1 MSAFG
6 GFGRCTAGSYDASG
20 SINFLWLPC
29 KSLGS
34 TQTPQVEL
42 TQAATSETL
51 QQPVEDVNPRL
62 VGDLN
67 PKLCRTC
74 LKALIHRER
83 PGNRCRVTI
92 AGALNHSLCL
102 IRGSAICITPTVFYD
117 VLSLLKNTHPGPDR
131 VRTRCSC
138 KFIFVPLFTFGSRYK
153 TAEFHDELLKGRRSL
168 HIAAAYGTKGQR
180 WWWWWGGGWGKGG
193 FVFPQDEQ
201 RRIGSP
207 RHLIWR
213 LRLTLRSFVFLSLEH
228 NRVCPAVST
237 LSK

>member
-1 MSAFG
+1 MSVFG
-6 GFGRCTAGSYDASG
+6 GFGRCTAGSHDASG

-42 TQAATSETL
+42 TQATTSETL
-51 QQPVEDVNPRL
+51 QPVENVNPRL

-67 PKLCRTC
+67 PKTCRTC

-83 PGNRCRVTI
+83 PGNHYCVMI

-102 IRGSAICITPTVFYD
+102 IPGSAICITPTVFYD

-131 VRTRCSC
+131 VRTCCSC

-153 TAEFHDELLKGRRSL
+153 MAEFHDELLKGRRSL
-168 HIAAAYGTKGQR
+168 RIAAAYGTKGQR
-180 WWWWWGGGWGKGG
+180 WGGGGR
-193 FVFPQDEQ
+193 F
-201 RRIGSP
+201 
-207 RHLIWR
+207 
-213 LRLTLRSFVFLSLEH
+213 
-228 NRVCPAVST
+228 ST
-237 LSK
+237 G